1 MEFREYL
8 QAKRED
14 RHFSLR
20 QLGALAGVSGSYLS
34 LVESGQRGIPS
45 PDILRKLAGP
55 LQVPYEELLA
65 AAGYLESPQSS
76 KTPEPAHLP
85 DWLSKLPPEMRE
97 FVKEEAKHGWPYLRL
112 ARGLKMQDLTE
123 EELRAIIDT
132 WMDAKKRYER
142 EFGPR
147 GGGGPGGK
155 EPEGMV

>member
-1 MEFREYL
+1 MEFTEYL
-8 QAKRED
+8 RAKRED

-76 KTPEPAHLP
+76 KTPESARLP
-85 DWLSKLPPEMRE
+85 DWLSKLPHEMQE
-97 FVKEEAKHGWPYLRL
+97 FVREEAKNGWPYLRL
-112 ARGLKMQDLTE
+112 ARGLKMQDLSPA
-123 EELRAIIDT
+123 ELQAIIET
-132 WMDAKKRYER
+132 WMDAKRRYEK
-142 EFGPR
+142 EFGKR
-147 GGGGPGGK
+147 
-155 EPEGMV
+155 